1 MRLRH
6 REMLQAIL
14 VCALL
19 ISVGL
24 LAKYFGTIDLD
35 YLFAVARTQAMLI
48 VPTTGTSIV
57 FSLLDTLKQWLH
69 YSALQ
74 RLLYFLCRPWEKW
87 LHLCGNERQLVT

>member
-6 REMLQAIL
+6 REMLQALL

-35 YLFAVARTQAMLI
+35 YLFAVART
-48 VPTTGTSIV
+48 
-57 FSLLDTLKQWLH
+57 
-69 YSALQ
+69 
-74 RLLYFLCRPWEKW
+74 
-87 LHLCGNERQLVT
+87 